1 MNKRFPTSTTPIYDP
16 RRLPVMRKPMIPV
29 VDYDRLY
36 IPGEK
41 SIPRHALYLLKK
53 AKEPIE
59 PTTPEK
65 TEQDKAKEFAA
76 QGEAA
81 DQV

>member
-16 RRLPVMRKPMIPV
+16 RRSQVMRKPMIPV

-53 AKEPIE
+53 AKEPIKTE
-59 PTTPEK
+59 VKK
-65 TEQDKAKEFAA
+65 TEQDKAKEFEA

-81 DQV
+81 EKA

>member
-1 MNKRFPTSTTPIYDP
+1 MNSRFPTSTTPIYDP
-16 RRLPVMRKPMIPV
+16 RRFPVMRRPTIAV

-36 IPGEK
+36 RPGQK

-53 AKEPIE
+53 AKEPIQTVPE
-59 PTTPEK
+59 EK
-65 TEQDKAKEFAA
+65 TEQEKAKEFDA

-81 DQV
+81 EKA